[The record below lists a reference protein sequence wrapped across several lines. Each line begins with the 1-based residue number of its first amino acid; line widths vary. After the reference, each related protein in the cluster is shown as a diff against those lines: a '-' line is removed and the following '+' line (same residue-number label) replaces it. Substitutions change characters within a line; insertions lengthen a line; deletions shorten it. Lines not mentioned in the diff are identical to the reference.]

1 MKKNFDKCLSML
13 LHHEGGFVNHVD
25 DPGGATNLGVTQKVY
40 EEWVG
45 HKVTIEDMKNLDFTK
60 VAPIYRK
67 NYFDGV
73 RFDDLPSGVD
83 WSVVDWGVNS
93 GPGRAAKA
101 LQRIIGSTADGAIGP
116 KTLQAVADME
126 PRDIIEKMH
135 DARQRFYER
144 LSTFETFGRGWT
156 RRNKETLEQSLRML

>member
-25 DPGGATNLGVTQKVY
+25 DPGGPTNLGVTQKVY

-93 GPGRAAKA
+93 GPSRAAKA

-126 PRDIIEKMH
+126 PREIIEKMH

>member
-13 LHHEGGFVNHVD
+13 LHHEGGFVDHPD

-60 VAPIYRK
+60 VGPIYRK

-73 RFDDLPSGVD
+73 RFDDRS
-83 WSVVDWGVNS
+83 
-93 GPGRAAKA
+93 
-101 LQRIIGSTADGAIGP
+101 
-116 KTLQAVADME
+116 
-126 PRDIIEKMH
+126 
-135 DARQRFYER
+135 
-144 LSTFETFGRGWT
+144 
-156 RRNKETLEQSLRML
+156 

>member
-13 LHHEGGFVNHVD
+13 LHHEGGFVDHPD

-93 GPGRAAKA
+93 GPKRAARA

-116 KTLQAVADME
+116 KTLQAVNDME
-126 PRDIIEKMH
+126 PRAIIEKMH